1 MGNSSGGHL
10 PMPFKYFRL
19 FMGFWHIIYLGSL
32 IGMLALILFQ
42 DPDPWRWRNALL
54 AACVVGQVAL
64 YVGLVMYHRSW
75 PLTGWRAIAYF
86 GGSLLL
92 WVVEW
97 QIDSR
102 FAFAGWMNAGQMVG
116 TLQPWFAIPGA
127 MVVIFTFYL
136 GVRDWDLTAFSA
148 GETIGYLGMIIVAI
162 AIPSLYIYSL
172 FRASV
177 TRAFLIDE
185 LKEAKRALEESRRN
199 EIELAALRERE
210 RLAREM
216 HDGLGHTLAALS
228 VQLEAVQRL
237 YRVDPERASAQVDA
251 LKALTRTSMAELRS
265 SLAGLRAP
273 GLEDR
278 AFEPALRALCAEFEQ
293 HSGVK
298 AVLTLQGDRINL
310 PAVVT
315 DTLWR
320 VAQEALTNVE
330 KHAGAQQVML
340 TLAVASH
347 QVTLAICDDGA
358 GISEG
363 LLPVTGHYGLVG
375 MHERVEGLGG
385 ELHVTQPP
393 GGGTCVQARIPLGT
407 GVQEKD

>member
-1 MGNSSGGHL
+1 MAKNAGGHL
-10 PMPFKYFRL
+10 PMPFKHFRL
-19 FMGFWHIIYLGSL
+19 FLLVWHALYLGVL
-32 IGMLALILFQ
+32 IGMLALVLAQ

-54 AACVVGQVAL
+54 AACVLGQVAL
-64 YVGLVMYHRSW
+64 YVGLVMRLRSW
-75 PLTGWRAIAYF
+75 PLTGWRAVVYF

-97 QIDSR
+97 QIDTR
-102 FAFAGWMNAGQMVG
+102 FAFFGWMNAGQMFG
-116 TLQPWFAIPGA
+116 LLQPWFAIPGA
-127 MVVIFTFYL
+127 TLVVFSFYA
-136 GVRDWDLTAFSA
+136 GIRGWDLTNISF
-148 GETIGYLGMIIVAI
+148 GEIIGWLGMIIV
-162 AIPSLYIYSL
+162 SLYIYSL

-177 TRAFLIDE
+177 VRAFLIDE
-185 LKEAKRALEESRRN
+185 LQEAKRALEESRRN

-251 LKALTRTSMAELRS
+251 LKALTRASMAELRS

-278 AFEPALRALCAEFEQ
+278 SIEPALQALCSDFEQ
-293 HSGVK
+293 RSGVK
-298 AVLTLQGDRINL
+298 AVLALEGDFGSL
-310 PAVVT
+310 PEAVT

-330 KHAGAQQVML
+330 KHARAQQVML
-340 TLAVASH
+340 TLAAASQ
-347 QVTLAICDDGA
+347 QVTLAVCDDGA
-358 GISEG
+358 GLPAG
-363 LLPVTGHYGLVG
+363 LLPVNGHYGLVG
-375 MHERVEGLGG
+375 MRERVEGLGG
-385 ELHVTQPP
+385 ALQVTQPP
-393 GGGTCVQARIPLGT
+393 GGGTCVQARIPLGI
-407 GVQEKD
+407 GVQENG